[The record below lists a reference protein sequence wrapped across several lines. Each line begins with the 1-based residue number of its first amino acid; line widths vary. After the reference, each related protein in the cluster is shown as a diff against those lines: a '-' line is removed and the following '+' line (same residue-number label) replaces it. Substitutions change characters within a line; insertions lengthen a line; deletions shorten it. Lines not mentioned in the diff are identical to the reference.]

1 MNKRWCPR
9 GGSTNVNWI
18 MKLQDFYSWYSI
30 TSERKLF
37 CNKKEGC
44 LPDLCRKNLK
54 NLIKILVG
62 LFKMKFNCDSWR
74 IPYEL
79 HCYLL
84 KNSYDWDLVCW
95 KLCRCYKS
103 VRLDLITFQSLFTLI
118 NWIADYNDACTVC
131 SVTQIKTSQSYSQ

>member
-1 MNKRWCPR
+1 M
-9 GGSTNVNWI
+9 STGLWNCKAFIIDTVLHLKGNYFAI
-18 MKLQDFYSWYSI
+18 
-30 TSERKLF
+30 
-37 CNKKEGC
+37 KKKVVYRM
-44 LPDLCRKNLK
+44 DLCRKNLK

-79 HCYLL
+79 RCYLL